1 MVLQFVV
8 LRFVQINS
16 SFRSCGLRV
25 LVVSSAAVFRELYV
39 TSQKTV
45 AEETGVLGA
54 ARNVLQLR
62 SFGRRW
68 ASGQIS
74 F

>member
-25 LVVSSAAVFRELYV
+25 LVVSSAAG
-39 TSQKTV
+39 
-45 AEETGVLGA
+45 EETRVLGA